1 MQVAMRKKAQA
12 TTVRSAKVSKLS
24 QRIFFAPITNS
35 ISTKM
40 QEPISVEA
48 KQFPF
53 GLPSDV
59 WIG

>member
-1 MQVAMRKKAQA
+1 MQVAMRKKAQV
-12 TTVRSAKVSKLS
+12 TTVRSAKASRLS
-24 QRIFFAPITNS
+24 PKIFFAPITNS
-35 ISTKM
+35 MSAKM
-40 QEPISVEA
+40 QDTISVEA